1 MTISELEQQLASI
14 ELKIDNGDDHYYFV
28 DDPGNC
34 RFDHRY
40 AYVSKTCRLAVDTD
54 TDWFKALPIKKRK
67 RLFNILMEFAAT
79 PLDKRQNAKYYVSV
93 ECQGCFGKNRTFWVS
108 EYNTFA
114 EDYELST
121 KYQDAAK
128 LDDELA
134 DKIIGM
140 LPPIA
145 AIKKTKVA
153 VD

>member
-1 MTISELEQQLASI
+1 MTISELEQQLASM
-14 ELKIDNGDDHYYFV
+14 ELKLDAGDEHYYFV
-28 DDPGNC
+28 DDTGNR

-40 AYVSKTCRLAVDTD
+40 AYVSKNCGFAVDTD
-54 TDWFKALPIKKRK
+54 TDWFKALETKKRK
-67 RLFNILMEFAAT
+67 RLFNLLMEFAAT
-79 PLDKRQNAKYYVSV
+79 PLDKRQNTKYYVSV
-93 ECQGCFGKNRTFWVS
+93 EDQGYFGKNRTFWVS
-108 EYNTFA
+108 EYNQFD

-121 KYQDAAK
+121 KYKDAAK

-153 VD
+153 VE

>member
-1 MTISELEQQLASI
+1 MTISELEQQLASM
-14 ELKIDNGDDHYYFV
+14 ELKLYTSDEHYYYV
-28 DDPGNC
+28 DDLDDC
-34 RFDHRY
+34 RY
-40 AYVSKTCRLAVDTD
+40 AYIDKNGRFVIDTD
-54 TDWFKALPIKKRK
+54 TDWFKALQTKKRK

-79 PLDKRQNAKYYVSV
+79 PLDKRQSTKYYVSV
-93 ECQGCFGKNRTFWVS
+93 EYQGYFGKNRTFWVS

-114 EDYELST
+114 EDYELSS

-128 LDDELA
+128 LEEEVA

-153 VD
+153 VE

>member
-1 MTISELEQQLASI
+1 MTIIELEQRLADMGFKVRAGEDSQYYY
-14 ELKIDNGDDHYYFV
+14 IDDLDNNG
-28 DDPGNC
+28 
-34 RFDHRY
+34 Y
-40 AYVSKTCRLAVDTD
+40 AYIDKNSRFLIDTD
-54 TDWFKALPIKKRK
+54 TNWFKDLQTKKRK

-79 PLDKRQNAKYYVSV
+79 PLDKRQNTKYYVSV
-93 ECQGCFGKNRTFWVS
+93 ECQGYFGKNSTFWVS

-114 EDYELST
+114 EDYELSS

-128 LDDELA
+128 LEEEVA

-153 VD
+153 VE